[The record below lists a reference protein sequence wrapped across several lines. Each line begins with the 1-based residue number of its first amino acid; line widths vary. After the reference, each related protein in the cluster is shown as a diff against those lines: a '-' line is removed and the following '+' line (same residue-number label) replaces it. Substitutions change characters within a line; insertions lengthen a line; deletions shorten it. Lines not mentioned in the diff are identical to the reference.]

1 MEELV
6 VLDKVSKRFGQH
18 LALSDVTWHI
28 SRGECVAVTGRN
40 GAGKSTFLHLI
51 AGLANPSR
59 GKRIVMNSNL
69 RIGYVPEK
77 FPSLRFSPAQY
88 LLHMARI
95 QGMNTAD
102 ALRII
107 AGMLSMF
114 HMQEHAERSMNH
126 FSKGMLQKINLM
138 QAMLAEPD
146 MLMLDEPLSG
156 LDEASQHDMI
166 RVLRELKLQGTAI
179 VMSVHEPLLT
189 ASLADRIVVMK
200 QGKIIRDALNER
212 DEENVE
218 IMLKFHGISTEAML
232 KLEKLNGFLY
242 WISRGSPSE
251 VVIDKEFSDSFLL
264 LVLTNGGSVIS
275 LRQAV
280 DSC

>member
-6 VLDKVSKRFGQH
+6 VLDNVSKRFGQH
-18 LALSDVTWHI
+18 LALSDVNWHI

-51 AGLANPSR
+51 AGLAKPSR
-59 GKRIVMNSNL
+59 GKRIVMTSNL

-95 QGMNTAD
+95 REMNSGD
-102 ALRII
+102 ALRIV
-107 AGMLSMF
+107 AGMLSLF
-114 HMQEHAERSMNH
+114 HMQEHAERNMTH
-126 FSKGMLQKINLM
+126 FSKGMLQKVNLM

-146 MLMLDEPLSG
+146 LLMLDEPLSG
-156 LDEASQHDMI
+156 LDEASQHEMV
-166 RVLRELKLQGTAI
+166 RVLQGVKLQGTAI

-200 QGKIIRDALNER
+200 QGQIIRDALNER
-212 DEENVE
+212 EENVE
-218 IMLKFHGISTEAML
+218 IMLKFYGISTEAML

-251 VVIDKEFSDSFLL
+251 VVIDKEFSDAFLL

-275 LRQAV
+275 LKQAV
-280 DSC
+280 AS